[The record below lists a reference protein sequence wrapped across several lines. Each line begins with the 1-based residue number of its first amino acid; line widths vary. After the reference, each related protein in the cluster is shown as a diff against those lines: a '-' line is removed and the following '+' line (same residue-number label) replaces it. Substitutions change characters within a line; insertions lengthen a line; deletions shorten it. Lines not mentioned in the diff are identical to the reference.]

1 MRSRGVTH
9 VCQSSESKNY
19 SGRRNIEMLMIAN
32 REVGQRIER
41 KKGFADFM
49 ILLFF

>member
-1 MRSRGVTH
+1 
-9 VCQSSESKNY
+9 
-19 SGRRNIEMLMIAN
+19 MLMIAN

-49 ILLFF
+49 ILFDISPELMWQEPTLHMLVELHMISPA